1 MRRTFTILFL
11 FFSAVALDAQVL
23 EPVTWSFRS
32 EKTGDNTFDLVMT
45 ADLEDN
51 WHLYAMDIE
60 EGGPIATSFTFEP
73 GNGYMLSGK
82 TVEVT
87 KPEVKFDNSF
97 GMNIGMHSGTAEFRQ
112 KVTVTGSPV
121 TVKGYVTFM
130 SCDDKQCLPPR
141 DVEFAFELRGGVAA
155 AAKPADEKITA
166 TQEADAGTDD
176 ATTAGT
182 DAATTAGTEA
192 TTGTATGVETDAE
205 ASSTVAELKTAESAD
220 DISFAE
226 GQTEP
231 VTATDT
237 TSGKQGKGFLKFFLL
252 SMLAGLAG
260 ILTPCVFPMIP
271 MTVAFFSQGSGK
283 KGSAV
288 GKALFFGLTIVI
300 LYSLLG
306 IIVSLTSAGAGFANT
321 LSTHWIPNVIFF
333 LLFLVFAASFF
344 GAFEIVLPAK
354 WVSSSDSKV
363 DRGGALATFF
373 LGVTTVLVSFSCT
386 GPIVGALLVE
396 AASGD
401 VLRPTIGMFGFGLAF
416 ALPFTLFALFPS
428 WMNKMPKSGGWLN
441 SVKVVLGFIILAFS
455 LKFASTIDT
464 VYNLGILSRDIYL
477 AIWIVLFVL
486 LGIYLMG
493 KIKFSHDSD
502 VPHIGVFR
510 LVLIIASFTF
520 ALYLV
525 PGLFGA
531 PLTRISA
538 LLPPR
543 ETSGFNLI
551 KAISENRGA
560 TAPGAIA
567 PGAMGTAGAAICGT
581 PKYSD
586 FLHFEYGL
594 QGYFDLEEGLACA
607 KQLNKPVLIDFK
619 GHACA
624 NCKEM
629 DARVWSD
636 PEVQRRIREN
646 FVLVGLYVDDRTKL
660 PDNEVFVSKVD
671 GKEKKTMG
679 KKNEDIEI
687 SMFNTNT
694 LPLYAIVDPSG
705 KPLIET
711 RGTDFDIQAYIDWLD
726 RGADTFQNR

>member
-1 MRRTFTILFL
+1 MANRKLLAIAAFL
-11 FFSAVALDAQVL
+11 LIHIAFVNAQVL
-23 EPVTWSFRS
+23 EPVAWSFKS
-32 EKTGDNTFDLVMT
+32 EKTAENNYDIIMT
-45 ADLEDN
+45 ATIDDT
-51 WHLYAMDIE
+51 WHLYAMDLP
-60 EGGPIATSFTFEP
+60 EGGPVATSFTFESP
-73 GNGYMLSGK
+73 RDYSLEGK
-82 TVEVT
+82 PVAINQ
-87 KPEVKFDNSF
+87 PEVKFDNSF
-97 GMNIGMHSGTAEFRQ
+97 GMDIGMHSGTVEFRQ
-112 KVTVTGSPV
+112 KITVSKLPV
-121 TVKGYVTFM
+121 TVSGFVTFM
-130 SCDDKQCLPPR
+130 SCDDSQCLPPR
-141 DVEFAFELRGGVAA
+141 DVEFSVNIGGDAA
-155 AAKPADEKITA
+155 ASSQAAD
-166 TQEADAGTDD
+166 QEAGTI
-176 ATTAGT
+176 
-182 DAATTAGTEA
+182 
-192 TTGTATGVETDAE
+192 VPAE
-205 ASSTVAELKTAESAD
+205 
-220 DISFAE
+220 
-226 GQTEP
+226 EP
-231 VTATDT
+231 R
-237 TSGKQGKGFLKFFLL
+237 KGFLKFFLL
-252 SMLAGLAG
+252 SMLAGFAG

-271 MTVAFFSQGSGK
+271 MTVAFFSQGTGS
-283 KGSAV
+283 KGSAI
-288 GKALFFGLTIVI
+288 GKALIFGLSII
-300 LYSLLG
+300 LLYSSLG

-321 LSTHWIPNVIFF
+321 LSTHWIPNLLFF
-333 LLFLVFAASFF
+333 TLFLVFAASFF
-344 GAFEIVLPAK
+344 GAFEIVLPSK

-363 DRGGALATFF
+363 DRGGALAAFF
-373 LGVTTVLVSFSCT
+373 LGLTTVLVSFSCT

-428 WMNKMPKSGGWLN
+428 WMQKMPKSGGWLN
-441 SVKVVLGFIILAFS
+441 SVKVVLGFIMLAFS
-455 LKFASTIDT
+455 LKFASTVDT

-543 ETSGFNLI
+543 ETSGFNLM
-551 KAISENRGA
+551 KAISENKGTA
-560 TAPGAIA
+560 STGVLIPGTLAPGAL
-567 PGAMGTAGAAICGT
+567 TATGMAICED
-581 PKYSD
+581 PKYGD

-594 QGYFDLEEGLACA
+594 EGYFDLEQGLACA
-607 KQLNKPVLIDFK
+607 KKLDKPVLIDFK

-636 PEVQRRIREN
+636 PGVQQRLRDN

-660 PDNEVFVSKVD
+660 PENEIYVSKVD
-671 GKEKKTMG
+671 GKQKKTMG
-679 KKNEDIEI
+679 QKNEDIEI

-694 LPLYAIVDPSG
+694 LPLYAIVDPEG

-711 RGTDFDIQAYIDWLD
+711 RGTNYDIQAYIEWLD
-726 RGADTFQNR
+726 RGARTYQDK

>member
-1 MRRTFTILFL
+1 MTNRKSL
-11 FFSAVALDAQVL
+11 ALAALLLINIVFVNAQVL
-23 EPVTWSFRS
+23 EPVAWSFKS
-32 EKTGDNTFDLVMT
+32 EKTAESSYDIVMT
-45 ADLEDN
+45 ATIDDK
-51 WHLYAMDIE
+51 WHLYAMDIA
-60 EGGPIATSFTFEP
+60 EGGPVATSFTFESP
-73 GNGYMLSGK
+73 SGYTLEGK
-82 TVEVT
+82 PIAVNA
-87 KPEVKFDNSF
+87 PEVMFDKSF
-97 GMNIGMHSGTAEFRQ
+97 GMDIGMHSGTVEFRQ
-112 KVTVTGSPV
+112 KISVKELPV
-121 TVKGYVTFM
+121 TVKGFVTFM
-130 SCDDKQCLPPR
+130 SCDDTQCLPPR
-141 DVEFAFELRGGVAA
+141 DVEFSVNIGGN
-155 AAKPADEKITA
+155 D
-166 TQEADAGTDD
+166 
-176 ATTAGT
+176 
-182 DAATTAGTEA
+182 
-192 TTGTATGVETDAE
+192 E
-205 ASSTVAELKTAESAD
+205 ASSPAADQSAGTAIPSD
-220 DISFAE
+220 KPS
-226 GQTEP
+226 
-231 VTATDT
+231 
-237 TSGKQGKGFLKFFLL
+237 KGFLKFFLL
-252 SMLAGLAG
+252 SMLAGFAG

-271 MTVAFFSQGSGK
+271 MTVAFFSQGTGK
-283 KGSAV
+283 KGSAI
-288 GKALFFGLTIVI
+288 GKALIFGLSII
-300 LYSLLG
+300 LLYSSLG

-321 LSTHWIPNVIFF
+321 LSTHWIPNLLFF
-333 LLFLVFAASFF
+333 ALFLVFAASFF
-344 GAFEIVLPAK
+344 GAFEIVLPSK

-363 DRGGALATFF
+363 DRGGALAAFF
-373 LGVTTVLVSFSCT
+373 LGLTTVLVSFSCT

-416 ALPFTLFALFPS
+416 ALPFTLFTLFPS
-428 WMNKMPKSGGWLN
+428 WMQKMPKSGGWLN
-441 SVKVVLGFIILAFS
+441 SVKVVLGFIMLAFS
-455 LKFASTIDT
+455 LKFASTVDT

-543 ETSGFNLI
+543 ETSGFNLL
-551 KAISENRGA
+551 KAISENRAAAPAAGVPGMVVPGVA
-560 TAPGAIA
+560 VTGAPGLGSPASGVVSA
-567 PGAMGTAGAAICGT
+567 AGSTICEK
-581 PKYSD
+581 PKYAD

-594 QGYFDLEEGLACA
+594 QGYFDLEQGLACA
-607 KQLNKPVLIDFK
+607 RKLGKPVLIDFK

-636 PEVQRRIREN
+636 AGVQQRLRDN
-646 FVLVGLYVDDRTKL
+646 FVLVALYVDDRTKL
-660 PDNEVFVSKVD
+660 PENEVFVSKVD

-694 LPLYAIVDPSG
+694 LPLYAIVDPEG

-711 RGTDFDIQAYIDWLD
+711 RGTNFDIQAYTEWLD
-726 RGADTFQNR
+726 RGVKAYQNK

>member
-1 MRRTFTILFL
+1 M
-11 FFSAVALDAQVL
+11 AEA
-23 EPVTWSFRS
+23 P
-32 EKTGDNTFDLVMT
+32 
-45 ADLEDN
+45 
-51 WHLYAMDIE
+51 
-60 EGGPIATSFTFEP
+60 
-73 GNGYMLSGK
+73 
-82 TVEVT
+82 EVT
-87 KPEVKFDNSF
+87 T
-97 GMNIGMHSGTAEFRQ
+97 IQQGTAE
-112 KVTVTGSPV
+112 PV
-121 TVKGYVTFM
+121 
-130 SCDDKQCLPPR
+130 LPAQTTT
-141 DVEFAFELRGGVAA
+141 E
-155 AAKPADEKITA
+155 KPK
-166 TQEADAGTDD
+166 
-176 ATTAGT
+176 
-182 DAATTAGTEA
+182 
-192 TTGTATGVETDAE
+192 
-205 ASSTVAELKTAESAD
+205 
-220 DISFAE
+220 
-226 GQTEP
+226 
-231 VTATDT
+231 
-237 TSGKQGKGFLKFFLL
+237 KGFLKFFLL
-252 SMLAGLAG
+252 SMLAGFAG
-260 ILTPCVFPMIP
+260 VLTPCVFPMIP
-271 MTVAFFSQGSGK
+271 MTVAFFSQGSDK
-283 KGSAV
+283 KGSAI
-288 GKALFFGLTIVI
+288 GKAMIFGLTII
-300 LYSLLG
+300 LLYSSLG

-321 LSTHWIPNVIFF
+321 LSTHWIPNLLFF
-333 LLFLVFAASFF
+333 ALFLVFAASFF
-344 GAFEIVLPAK
+344 GAFEIVMPAK

-363 DRGGALATFF
+363 DRGGAVAAFF
-373 LGVTTVLVSFSCT
+373 LGLTTVLVSFSCT

-441 SVKVVLGFIILAFS
+441 SVKVVLGFIMLAFS
-455 LKFASTIDT
+455 LKFASVVDT
-464 VYNLGILSRDIYL
+464 VYGLGILSRDIYL
-477 AIWIVLFVL
+477 AIWIVLFFL
-486 LGIYLMG
+486 MGLYLMG

-520 ALYLV
+520 AVYLV

-543 ETSGFNLI
+543 ETSGFNLL
-551 KAISENRGA
+551 KAISENRGG
-560 TAPGAIA
+560 GAVVTTT
-567 PGAMGTAGAAICGT
+567 GGSAICGT

-594 QGYFDLEEGLACA
+594 EGYFDLEEALACA
-607 KQLNKPVLIDFK
+607 KELNKPVLIDFK

-705 KPLIET
+705 TPLIET

-726 RGADTFQNR
+726 RGAEAFSSK